1 MEEYMNKI
9 TLAILAA
16 LSLSACA
23 ESNKP
28 TSNATGLPEVPSLN
42 KILNKST
49 AYPDFASLVEANGT
63 AVVNVSVIQ
72 KKTAAPETEEAIELL
87 KKLIPGLPDIPA
99 DKAPKIPGKGL
110 GSGFF
115 ITEDGYI
122 LTNAHVV
129 DDAEKVIIKTK
140 DKKEYNAKI
149 VGVDTRTDVALLKI
163 EGKFPAVKI
172 GNPDNVRPGEW
183 VAAIGSPF
191 GFDNSVT
198 AGIVSAK
205 GRFLP
210 DENYLSF
217 IQSDVAI
224 NPGNSGG
231 PLFNLSGEV
240 IGINSQIYSRTGGY
254 MGMSFSI
261 PIDSALKISEQL
273 KVKGKI
279 ARSRLGIQIQPVS
292 HEMAEALGLKDT
304 NGAIVGQINNGSPA
318 EKAGLQLGDI
328 IVECDG
334 VKIDTPQVLTRIVSD
349 SKPNSTIKLKVIR
362 DGKELLLTSKVV
374 EAETFAEPKKDKKE
388 KEAGKPNKLG
398 LVFKNNT
405 TTIESVA
412 GPALLSGLQK
422 GDVILAIQNHKVSSS
437 VEIDTWITNNPKA
450 ENVLV
455 LATREGVNRFV
466 VINIKD

>member
-1 MEEYMNKI
+1 MNKI
-9 TLAILAA
+9 TLAVLAA

-28 TSNATGLPEVPSLN
+28 ASNTIGLPEVPVLN
-42 KILNKST
+42 KILNKSSN
-49 AYPDFASLVEANGT
+49 YPDFASLVEANGT
-63 AVVNVSVIQ
+63 AVVNVSVLQ
-72 KKTAAPETEEAIELL
+72 KKTAAPNAEEAIELL

-115 ITEDGYI
+115 ITADGYI

-129 DDAEKVIIKTK
+129 DEAEKVIIKTK
-140 DKKEYNAKI
+140 DKKEYVAKI
-149 VGVDTRTDVALLKI
+149 VGVDARTDVALLKI
-163 EGKFPAVKI
+163 EGKFPAVNI
-172 GNPDNVRPGEW
+172 GNPENVRPGEW

-231 PLFNLSGEV
+231 PLFNLAGEV

-261 PIDSALKISEQL
+261 PIDSALKIAEQL
-273 KVKGKI
+273 KSKGKI
-279 ARSRLGIQIQPVS
+279 ARSRLGIQIQPVTY
-292 HEMAEALGLKDT
+292 EMADALGLKDSS
-304 NGAIVGQINNGSPA
+304 GAIVGQITSGSPA

-334 VKIDTPQVLTRIVSD
+334 NKIDTPQSLTRFISD
-349 SKPNSTIKLKVIR
+349 AKPNSTVKLKVIR
-362 DGKELLLTSKVV
+362 AGNEVVISSKVV
-374 EAETFAEPKKDKKE
+374 EAETFAEPKKDKKDKDKDE
-388 KEAGKPNKLG
+388 VKPNKLG
-398 LVFKNNT
+398 LVLKNNS

-422 GDVILAIQNHKVSSS
+422 GDVVLAIQNQKVSSA
-437 VEIDTWITNNPKA
+437 VEIDTWFDKHPKA

-455 LATREGVNRFV
+455 LAAREGVNRFV